1 MTDEQY
7 EGLIESI
14 NTLGNSFN
22 EDLGVAIISGVVTII
37 ISSMVSYYVSK
48 GQSKNSREEMIMR
61 INKEAEKNLIIQR
74 KIIRE
79 NIELEAYNKLD
90 SELFRLSKIPESFVS
105 YVNNEGLFWGW
116 TEEYRYN
123 NLREFELPFDLFKIQ
138 MRRVDHYF
146 SEDDLRIINTCMH
159 RISDFFRELVKE
171 GNLGAVSNNPQ
182 AYLMTQIDDIVTVV
196 QTRKKKLISKWDDE
210 GSE

>member
-1 MTDEQY
+1 MTGEQY
-7 EGLIESI
+7 GGLIESI

>member
-14 NTLGNSFN
+14 NALGNSFN

-90 SELFRLSKIPESFVS
+90 SELFRLSKIPESLVS

-123 NLREFELPFDLFKIQ
+123 KLREFELPFDLFKIQ